1 MRLEKKINNDKV
13 KVVTFGCRLNHYESN
28 VMKRNAELANQRN
41 IIIINTCAVTNEA
54 ERQCKQEIRKLRK
67 LNPKSKIYATGC
79 AVQLNPEKY
88 IKMDE
93 IDNVIGNEYKT
104 KNNMFAKLKH
114 KKSLVTDIM
123 KTVSTNKIIAVNNAY
138 KVRANLE
145 IQQGCDHR
153 CTFCIIPFARGNNRS
168 TPIGELVRCTRELL
182 MFGIKEITLT
192 GVDIC
197 SYGSDLPGKPRLG
210 QMIRRLLK
218 LVPELPRL
226 RLSSLDPA
234 QVDDEL
240 IDVINNE
247 ERLLP
252 YFHLSVQSGDNM
264 ILKRMKRRHSR
275 EDTIQLAKIIKSARP
290 ESILGCDIIA
300 GFPTE
305 TENNF
310 QNTLKLIDE
319 ANLTKLHVF
328 PFSPKEG
335 TPANKMPQVKPDL
348 VKHRASEIRKKG
360 NRNFKNIMN
369 GQLGKNV
376 KVLVERK
383 NKGYTENYLPVKLTS
398 SAKEGELINAVISDK
413 TDRFLIAS

>member
-1 MRLEKKINNDKV
+1 MHLEKKINNNKV
-13 KVVTFGCRLNHYESN
+13 KVVTFGCRLNHYESD
-28 VMKRNAELANQRN
+28 VMKRNAELSNQSN
-41 IIIINTCAVTNEA
+41 VIIINTCAVTNEA

-104 KNNMFAKLKH
+104 RNNIFEKLKS
-114 KKSLVTDIM
+114 KKNLVTDIM
-123 KTVSTNKIIAVNNAY
+123 ESVSTNKIIAVNRGY
-138 KVRANLE
+138 KARTNLE
-145 IQQGCDHR
+145 IQQGCNHR

-168 TPIGELVRCTRELL
+168 TPIGELVGCVRELL
-182 MFGIKEITLT
+182 NFGIKEITLT

-210 QMIRRLLK
+210 QMIKRLLK
-218 LVPELPRL
+218 SVPELPRL

-240 IDVINNE
+240 IDVIKNE

-275 EDTIQLAKIIKSARP
+275 EDTIKLAKIIKSARP
-290 ESILGCDIIA
+290 ESLLGCDIIA

-310 QNTLKLIDE
+310 QNTLELIDE
-319 ANLTKLHVF
+319 AHLTKLHVF

-335 TPANKMPQVKPDL
+335 TPASKMPRVKPDL
-348 VKHRASEIRKKG
+348 VKYRASKIRKKG
-360 NRNFKNIMN
+360 DNNFKNIMSS
-369 GQLGKNV
+369 QLGKSF
-376 KVLVERK
+376 KVLVEK
-383 NKGYTENYLPVKLTS
+383 ENKGYTENYLPVKLSS
-398 SAKEGELINAVISDK
+398 SAREGELINVVISNRTDK
-413 TDRFLIAS
+413 YLIAS